1 MRWLDIALTS
11 GSGMAE
17 GSQATEFA
25 APDEQEPLDYDAFL
39 SYTHSDRPTAGA
51 IQKGLHRIGRP
62 ARNNRNGISADAASP
77 STPTPQP
84 RDGRP
89 DKRMWP
95 GRARV
100 HPGRWDRR
108 ADGQRSLGLAAGS
121 AHLLGLG

>member
-1 MRWLDIALTS
+1 MRWRDIALTS

-62 ARNNRNGISADAASP
+62 ARNNRNGISADAASR
-77 STPTPQP
+77 P
-84 RDGRP
+84 RRSRSQGTDAP
-89 DKRMWP
+89 INEC
-95 GRARV
+95 GRAGPV
-100 HPGRWDRR
+100 ST
-108 ADGQRSLGLAAGS
+108 QAAGTGEPMASGAS
-121 AHLLGLG
+121 A

>member
-1 MRWLDIALTS
+1 
-11 GSGMAE
+11 MAE

-25 APDEQEPLDYDAFL
+25 TPDEQEPLDYDAFL

-77 STPTPQP
+77 STPIPQP